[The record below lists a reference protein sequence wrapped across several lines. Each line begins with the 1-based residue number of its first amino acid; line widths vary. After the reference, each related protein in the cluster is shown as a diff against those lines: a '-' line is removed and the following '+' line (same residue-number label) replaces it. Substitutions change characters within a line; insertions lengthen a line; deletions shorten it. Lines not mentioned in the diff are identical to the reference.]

1 MYHREALD
9 PIVAFMRDLGVSVEY
24 GDGAHGGFLPG
35 VNIHGGVIHVDPDT
49 LVGSGDVLHEAGHII
64 VVPRRFWPRLESDLL
79 ASTQALIDE
88 QNGRNETPDPRLAL
102 AVSQG
107 EWIAQAWSYAACLR
121 LGVSPGCVFFPG
133 AYKYHDYEER
143 HPMQAWL
150 EQGAHYGPLHMANT
164 GMTGFSG
171 LFAYMGDN
179 GLPPF
184 PDVTRWTVD

>member
-1 MYHREALD
+1 MHHPEALD
-9 PIVAFMRDLGVSVEY
+9 PIVTFLRDLGIGVEY
-24 GDGAHGGFLPG
+24 GAGAHGGFLPG

-64 VVPRRFWPRLESDLL
+64 VVPRHFWSRLGSDLL

-88 QNGRNETPDPRLAL
+88 QIARGDTPDPRLVV
-102 AVSQG
+102 AVNQG
-107 EWIAQAWSYAACLR
+107 EWIAQAWSYAACLS

-133 AYKYHDYEER
+133 AYKYHNYEGP
-143 HPMQAWL
+143 HPMQDWL
-150 EQGAHYGPLHMANT
+150 NRGSHFGPLHMAHT

-171 LFAYMGDN
+171 QFAYMGNN

-184 PDVTRWTVD
+184 PQMARWTVD